1 MLIDYID
8 KHIDVLNENN
18 EYNLAFMITGKKK
31 LSVRET
37 KEEYLSPL
45 KAIFF

>member
-18 EYNLAFMITGKKK
+18 EYNLAFIITGEKKT
-31 LSVRET
+31 LSKRN
-37 KEEYLSPL
+37 
-45 KAIFF
+45 